1 MKEFLTDYVK
11 MIADNHETNL
21 TDEQLNKVVYSL
33 MENEELWDTFDSY
46 IYDLLNRIDRGFKAP
61 YFLDL

>member
-11 MIADNHETNL
+11 MIANNHETNL

-46 IYDLLNRIDRGFKAP
+46 IYDLLNRIDRG
-61 YFLDL
+61 Y

>member
-1 MKEFLTDYVK
+1 
-11 MIADNHETNL
+11 MIANNHETNL

-46 IYDLLNRIDRGFKAP
+46 IYDLLDRIDRG
-61 YFLDL
+61 Y